1 MDAQFYQTSE
11 SENFNSSA
19 FSSNSSI
26 AGKQALKN
34 SKTVALNQKIAL
46 YARSHHHLLL
56 TGERGTGKT
65 TIARQI
71 HERGGRRGKQ
81 FVSLNCATLQAE
93 LIEAE
98 LFGYEKGAFTGATQ
112 MKPGLFETGNG
123 GTVFLD
129 EVGELSLSLQAKL
142 LKAVEEK
149 RIRRVG
155 GRCEIPIDLRIIAAT
170 SRNLRAMTISGEF
183 RADLYD
189 RLNVLNLNTIPL
201 REQREKIRE
210 LIFSG
215 LERERIALGRRTS
228 FYIEPAAVFQLENYV
243 WTGNFRE
250 LHNFIS
256 KLATEFCEAEKIT
269 ENDIRLLL
277 AAKDYATNS
286 QMILSINLEEPL
298 DNIIESVKEKYI
310 SHHLKD
316 KSYRRAALYCGIS
329 RSMIRRIA
337 EKIEM
342 NQFQTEQV

>member
-1 MDAQFYQTSE
+1 M
-11 SENFNSSA
+11 
-19 FSSNSSI
+19 
-26 AGKQALKN
+26 
-34 SKTVALNQKIAL
+34 
-46 YARSHHHLLL
+46 
-56 TGERGTGKT
+56 
-65 TIARQI
+65 
-71 HERGGRRGKQ
+71 
-81 FVSLNCATLQAE
+81 
-93 LIEAE
+93 
-98 LFGYEKGAFTGATQ
+98 
-112 MKPGLFETGNG
+112 
-123 GTVFLD
+123 
-129 EVGELSLSLQAKL
+129 QAKL

-155 GRCEIPIDLRIIAAT
+155 GRSEIPIDLRIIAAT
-170 SRNLRAMTISGEF
+170 SRNLRMMTVNGEF

-189 RLNVLNLNTIPL
+189 RLNVLNLDTIPL

-215 LERERIALGRRTS
+215 LERERISLGRRMS

-256 KLATEFCEAEKIT
+256 KLATECCEAENIT

-298 DNIIESVKEKYI
+298 DNIIESVKEIYI

-316 KSYRRAALYCGIS
+316 KSYRRTAATCGIS

-337 EKIEM
+337 EKIGM
-342 NQFQTEQV
+342 SQFQTEQ